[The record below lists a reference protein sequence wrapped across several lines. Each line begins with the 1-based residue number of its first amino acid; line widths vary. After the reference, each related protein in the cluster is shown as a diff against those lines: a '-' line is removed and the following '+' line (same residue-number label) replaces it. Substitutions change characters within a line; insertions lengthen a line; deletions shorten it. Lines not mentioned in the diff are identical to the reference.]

1 MAEKKTHSE
10 LFWTTVFVL
19 IVCMAT
25 ISIFSG
31 YHHSSGKLR
40 SMLISVIAVLMF
52 HYLFGDPIRFA
63 LLSLEASIWPPGQRK
78 FATEKEATHHNRLDY
93 LTLRLQSLRAH
104 LYIMERHRDEKLNCK
119 YKQIAHDLWLH
130 GSYFVFVVCLVFVAC
145 DEHTFYTKNNIER
158 LFTDNHSVYYGL
170 NEVYGISDVYKFIN
184 SSLINAFY
192 PEINHTGVS
201 VWVHGKQ
208 TILLGAVR
216 LRQLRLTEQHYGVYE
231 PAFSEQSYMP
241 EWKLPYLDLP
251 YSNIYWRIYEPWVH
265 RNPNVREHL
274 WLNFQHV
281 GYFRNYPELSG
292 YVVLFAR
299 SRQNSLKI
307 LEYLQNT
314 KWLNYNTSAVFLDF
328 LLYNTDAS
336 ILNVCTLR
344 VEQTPFGSTIPNVKV
359 ESVKLLENN
368 QLSDV
373 AIVLI
378 IVYII
383 VFIQFFKA
391 LTVKLWL
398 DPSEIRSVWNTID
411 VAIFLLNVILLTLI
425 ILRKE
430 KVASIL
436 KHIEGASKMEFVELR
451 HAARL
456 HMLIRMIIGFLI
468 CITTLRLWKVLQ
480 FSSVFQLF
488 TFTLHLAWPAVASV
502 ALVIFVFIL
511 GFGVAVSTINGNNSF
526 NFYQLSKS
534 VVSCMCFACGFT
546 LGVNREDLFHGGK
559 LFGIIIFTTLAFV
572 ISVMLINVFVSLI
585 NDYFSTAKD
594 QRDTRSVRRI
604 SIFQFMYA
612 ECIPYVMWWQ
622 KFRFFRKYY
631 HRNNKTVSENIRRDL
646 ELIGKY
652 RQNAE
657 SDNTFVVK
665 KKITQFDLTLEL
677 EQFRRKQERIYTIGA
692 IINTQIDIL
701 NIISNANENE

>member
-1 MAEKKTHSE
+1 MAKKKTYSE

-19 IVCMAT
+19 IVCMTT

-31 YHHSSGKLR
+31 YHHSSGNLR
-40 SMLISVIAVLMF
+40 SILITVIAVLMF
-52 HYLFGDPIRFA
+52 HYMFGDPIRFA

-119 YKQIAHDLWLH
+119 YKHIAHDLWL
-130 GSYFVFVVCLVFVAC
+130 
-145 DEHTFYTKNNIER
+145 
-158 LFTDNHSVYYGL
+158 YG
-170 NEVYGISDVYKFIN
+170 
-184 SSLINAFY
+184 SSLINAFH

-208 TILLGAVR
+208 TILLGVVR

-231 PAFSEQSYMP
+231 PDFSDQSYMP
-241 EWKLPYLDLP
+241 EWKLPYVDLP
-251 YSNIYWRIYEPWVH
+251 YSNIYWRIYQPWVH
-265 RNPNVREHL
+265 RNPNVRENL

-281 GYFRNYPELSG
+281 GFFRNYPELGG

-307 LEYLQNT
+307 LEYLQSN

-328 LLYNTDAS
+328 LLYNTDAN

-344 VEQTPFGSTIPNVKV
+344 VEQTPFGSTIPNVRV
-359 ESVKLLENN
+359 ESLRLLENK
-368 QLSDV
+368 LSDV
-373 AIVLI
+373 AIVLV

-383 VFIQFFKA
+383 VFIEFFKA

-398 DPSEIRSVWNTID
+398 DPSEIRSVWNIID
-411 VAIFLLNVILLTLI
+411 LGIFMLNIILLTLI
-425 ILRKE
+425 ILRE
-430 KVASIL
+430 DKVASIL
-436 KHIEGASKMEFVELR
+436 KHIEGASKMEFIELR
-451 HAARL
+451 PAARL
-456 HMLIRMIIGFLI
+456 HMVIRMIFGFLI

-488 TFTLHLAWPAVASV
+488 TFTLHLAWAAVASV

-526 NFYQLSKS
+526 NVYRLSKS

-546 LGVNREDLFHGGK
+546 MAVNTEDLFHGGK
-559 LFGIIIFTTLAFV
+559 LFGILMFSILAFV

-594 QRDTRSVRRI
+594 QRDTRFVRRI
-604 SIFQFMYA
+604 SILQFMYA
-612 ECIPYVMWWQ
+612 ECMPFVLWWQ
-622 KFRFFRKYY
+622 KFRIFRKYY
-631 HRNNKTVSENIRRDL
+631 HRKNKTVSENIKRQL
-646 ELIGKY
+646 ELLGED
-652 RQNAE
+652 RQKAE

-665 KKITQFDLTLEL
+665 KKISQFDLNLEL

-701 NIISNANENE
+701 NII